1 MKNNRG
7 EYPISFILLISAV
20 ILESTLLYKIKISNV
35 IPDLSLIVL
44 VYIAYRKGSMTGQ
57 VTGFVTGITEDILSL
72 SPMGLN
78 AFIKTFIG
86 YIYGII
92 QGNVFVDPL
101 LMPII
106 LVAVATLIKALLLA
120 VLGVVF
126 PIPQITTHFFT
137 HDLWIS
143 ILYNSLL
150 APFLFALLNLIKVL
164 KPGEKEIR

>member
-1 MKNNRG
+1 MKNPRS
-7 EYPISFILLISAV
+7 EYPVSFVLLIGAV
-20 ILESTLLYKIKISNV
+20 ILESTLLHRIKISNV
-35 IPDLSLIVL
+35 IPDLSLIIL

-57 VTGFVTGITEDILSL
+57 VSGFVTGLTEDFLSI
-72 SPMGLN
+72 SPLGLN

-86 YIYGII
+86 YIYGMI

-106 LVAVATLIKALLLA
+106 LVAVATLVKALLLA
-120 VLGVVF
+120 VFEVIF
-126 PIPQITTHFFT
+126 PIPQITAHFFT

-150 APFLFALLNLIKVL
+150 APFFFALLNLIKAL
-164 KPGEKEIR
+164 KPGEKRIH